1 MADKQPKG
9 QRVPGTNTYDVQEPP
24 PKKAYNPEDELGSG
38 ILIDGKRMKATP
50 PPAPASSPAKPNPK
64 PMKKMAKGGCVKMAK
79 GGSVSSRADGCAQ
92 RGKTR
97 GEFV

>member
-38 ILIDGKRMKATP
+38 ILVDGKQVTP
-50 PPAPASSPAKPNPK
+50 KSKPAPKPDPK
-64 PMKKMAKGGCVKMAK
+64 PIKKMAS

-92 RGKTR
+92 RGKTNCR
-97 GEFV
+97 MV

>member
-38 ILIDGKRMKATP
+38 ILIDGKQMKPTSK
-50 PPAPASSPAKPNPK
+50 PAPKTDPK
-64 PMKKMAKGGCVKMAK
+64 GMKKMAKGGCVKMAR
-79 GGSVSSRADGCAQ
+79 GGGCEI
-92 RGKTR
+92 RGKTK
-97 GEFV
+97 GKFV